1 MIAALAHI
9 ARHGLAIASVVA
21 AIAATSSIAT
31 AATKTAPIASDHPD
45 SHSPLIAHAL
55 EEWRGDFDGMVKRGF
70 VRLLTTYNPLFFGY
84 DGIEQQGLAVDTA
97 EALRRHLRKVT
108 KTKKGAINVV
118 IIPVARDELIP
129 YLVAGKGDMIAA
141 NMTVT
146 PARQAHV
153 AFTNPTYPNVSELIV
168 SGPKAPTLSSFDDLA
183 GTQIHVRRSS
193 SYFEHLSAIN
203 KKRLAAGE
211 AEIPMVAAD
220 ELLEDYDLLEMVN
233 AGLIP
238 AIIVDS
244 HKAALWAQVFD
255 HITVHEDLKVHS
267 GGMIAWALR
276 KEDRKFGKILNQ
288 FVKKSRKGTLLGNI
302 LIKRYLG
309 NPKWIDNALAETGRD
324 RHQATL
330 AFMKQYAGQYDFDWL
345 MIMAQGYQE
354 SRLDQKKRSGAGAIG
369 IMQVL
374 PATAKDPNVG
384 IGDISKAEPNIHAGV
399 KYLRFLRDRYF
410 SSDEMTPLN
419 QMLFSFAAYNA
430 GPANIAKARKRAK
443 KKRRNPNVWF
453 GQTEIVAGATISREP
468 VVYVRNIYKYYVAY
482 RSIAD
487 ILSERKALK
496 EEN

>member
-1 MIAALAHI
+1 MIAALASI
-9 ARHGLAIASVVA
+9 VRHGLAVASVIA
-21 AIAATSSIAT
+21 AIAAVSPG
-31 AATKTAPIASDHPD
+31 AAAPKSEPIASDHAD
-45 SHSPLIAHAL
+45 SQSPLIAHAL
-55 EEWRGDFDGMVKRGF
+55 EEWTGDFDGMVKRGF
-70 VRLLTTYNPLFFGY
+70 VRLLTTYNPLFFSY
-84 DGIEQQGLAVDTA
+84 NGIEQKGFAVDTA
-97 EALRRHLRKVT
+97 EELRKHLQKVT
-108 KTKKGAINVV
+108 KSKKGAINVV

-146 PARQAHV
+146 PARQAQV

-168 SGPKAPTLSSFDDLA
+168 SGPKAPTLSGFDDLA
-183 GTQIHVRRSS
+183 DTQIHVRRSS

-203 KKRLAAGE
+203 KKRLAADKPK
-211 AEIPMVAAD
+211 IPIAAAD

-238 AIIVDS
+238 AVVVDS
-244 HKAALWAQVFD
+244 HKAVLWAQVFD
-255 HITVHEDLKVHS
+255 HITVHKDLKVHT

-276 KEDRKFGKILNQ
+276 KEDRKFRKTLNQ

-330 AFMKQYAGQYDFDWL
+330 AFMKRYAGQYDFDWL

-374 PATAKDPNVG
+374 PTTAKDPNVG

-482 RSIAD
+482 RSFAD
-487 ILSERKALK
+487 IQSERKSLK